1 MNTELPEKNFIYFIK
16 SNSKIFTY
24 SIAVLILLTVIFSW
38 FIYESKQEKIKISE
52 DFVRAQV
59 LINNNNKNDA
69 KEILKGIVEKKNTVY
84 SSLSLFL
91 LIDKNLI
98 EDKNIVLSYF
108 DLLIDNNSYS
118 EEDEGLLRLKKAI
131 YISDNKKEQE
141 ILQLLNPVIN
151 SNSVWKAQALKFL
164 GDYYYSTNQFKKA
177 KQYYSVLLQG
187 DNNDISKEDINR
199 KINSIKKE

>member
-84 SSLSLFL
+84 ASLSLFL
-91 LIDKNLI
+91 LIDKKLI
-98 EDKNIVLSYF
+98 EDKNIILSYF
-108 DLLIDNNSYS
+108 DHLIDNNSYTVS
-118 EEDEGLLRLKKAI
+118 I
-131 YISDNKKEQE
+131 DNK
-141 ILQLLNPVIN
+141 
-151 SNSVWKAQALKFL
+151 
-164 GDYYYSTNQFKKA
+164 
-177 KQYYSVLLQG
+177 
-187 DNNDISKEDINR
+187 
-199 KINSIKKE
+199 

>member
-91 LIDKNLI
+91 LIDKKLI
-98 EDKNIVLSYF
+98 EDKNIILSYI
-108 DLLIDNNSYS
+108 DHLIDNNSYT
-118 EEDEGLLRLKKAI
+118 EEDADLLRLKKAI
-131 YISDNKKEQE
+131 YISDTKKEQE
-141 ILQLLNPVIN
+141 ILELLNPIN
-151 SNSVWKAQALKFL
+151 
-164 GDYYYSTNQFKKA
+164 Y
-177 KQYYSVLLQG
+177 LL
-187 DNNDISKEDINR
+187 NIVKTYTR
-199 KINSIKKE
+199 LH

>member
-118 EEDEGLLRLKKAI
+118 EEDEDLLRLKK
-131 YISDNKKEQE
+131 
-141 ILQLLNPVIN
+141 
-151 SNSVWKAQALKFL
+151 SNLYF
-164 GDYYYSTNQFKKA
+164 
-177 KQYYSVLLQG
+177 
-187 DNNDISKEDINR
+187 
-199 KINSIKKE
+199 